1 MHTTLAEILEN
12 QKSGLLWVSQ
22 DGVVRYANGDACSR
36 TGLAA
41 GGKLYDPDL
50 ARAVM
55 QAVLHRASAAVNAT
69 GRPGQPG
76 EPAPELR
83 CRVVPDPVAGTPLVV
98 PVGRHVPPT
107 ARPYASTGARP

>member
-1 MHTTLAEILEN
+1 TLAEILEN

-83 CRVVPDPVAGTPLVV
+83 CRVVPGLAKDD
-98 PVGRHVPPT
+98 
-107 ARPYASTGARP
+107 